1 MMGSE
6 QLFKG
11 LAFVHFFILVFCFY
25 NEQVHYFLTS
35 FTLKKQKRFIMH
47 PTVWG
52 DAASRVGRCA
62 QLCGTMRPAV

>member
-1 MMGSE
+1 MGSE

-47 PTVWG
+47 PTV
-52 DAASRVGRCA
+52 
-62 QLCGTMRPAV
+62 